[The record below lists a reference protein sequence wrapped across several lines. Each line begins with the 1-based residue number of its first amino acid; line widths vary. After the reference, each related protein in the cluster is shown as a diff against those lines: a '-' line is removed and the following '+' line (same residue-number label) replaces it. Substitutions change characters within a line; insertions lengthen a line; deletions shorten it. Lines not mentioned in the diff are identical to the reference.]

1 MRPVCL
7 PQHAAVAYLI
17 LVRSMPP
24 PLTKKQKAELRRLAG
39 LAHERELSAAIR
51 ELDLEFERWK
61 NGEISVFA
69 LNERI
74 HKFHH
79 GISRDLYALYDSRR
93 AELTVPGAIARDTL
107 RQDEIDPSLLQNL
120 AELIQFAKRRQQE

>member
-1 MRPVCL
+1 
-7 PQHAAVAYLI
+7 
-17 LVRSMPP
+17 MPP

-61 NGEISVFA
+61 KGEISVFA

-79 GISRDLYALYDSRR
+79 GISRDLYALYDPRG
-93 AELTVPGAIARDTL
+93 AELTVPVQLPAVQCDRTKSIRPCCK
-107 RQDEIDPSLLQNL
+107 I
-120 AELIQFAKRRQQE
+120 

>member
-1 MRPVCL
+1 M
-7 PQHAAVAYLI
+7 
-17 LVRSMPP
+17 
-24 PLTKKQKAELRRLAG
+24 
-39 LAHERELSAAIR
+39 SAAIR

-79 GISRDLYALYDSRR
+79 GISRDLYRR
-93 AELTVPGAIARDTL
+93 RPAWAELTVPGAIARGTL